1 MYSFFFALGQLAGE
15 SSNIE
20 QRLRESASIAL
31 KIVGDMAPYRFRHGF
46 YSEFDLFGLYLP
58 VVFVIPESP
67 CESGQNVSSAD
78 D

>member
-31 KIVGDMAPYRFRHGF
+31 KIVGDMAKKAMLR
-46 YSEFDLFGLYLP
+46 LYGNVEGY
-58 VVFVIPESP
+58 VVDAEYKV
-67 CESGQNVSSAD
+67 V
-78 D
+78 